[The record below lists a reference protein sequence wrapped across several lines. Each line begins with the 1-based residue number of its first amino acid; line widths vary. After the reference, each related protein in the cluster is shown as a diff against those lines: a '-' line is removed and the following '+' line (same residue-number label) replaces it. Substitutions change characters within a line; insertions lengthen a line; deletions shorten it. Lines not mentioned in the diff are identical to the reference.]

1 VLPAAITALVLHA
14 MRFAVA
20 ALQRLAL
27 ADVRLPQPGWPA
39 ILLACMAIAAC
50 CVLLRAR
57 GRTAFVAGAVLAM
70 LVPLAVIYPA
80 PALLHPGV
88 LEVTALDVGQGDS
101 LLVVSPEGHTMLVDA
116 GGPVGRAPNV
126 ASSGWDIGEQVVA
139 PYLWSRRIR
148 RLDVVVLTHAH
159 SDHMGGMPAVLR
171 DFRPRE
177 LWLSVEPGNS
187 PGLQALLVQADALH
201 IVVRHLH
208 AGDAFPWHGL
218 QTSVLAPEV
227 AYSNPG
233 PPLND
238 DSLVLRFQ
246 YGAASALLEGDAEV
260 RSEDTMLLRQRLA
273 PVTLLKI
280 GHHGSKTS
288 TNPEFL
294 DAVTPKQAVISV
306 GRHNTFGHPRSEV
319 LGRLESAHVRTFRT
333 DRTGP
338 ESFLLTQKGEIS
350 AFSAASNP

>member
-1 VLPAAITALVLHA
+1 
-14 MRFAVA
+14 
-20 ALQRLAL
+20 
-27 ADVRLPQPGWPA
+27 
-39 ILLACMAIAAC
+39 
-50 CVLLRAR
+50 
-57 GRTAFVAGAVLAM
+57 
-70 LVPLAVIYPA
+70 
-80 PALLHPGV
+80 LLHPGV

-171 DFRPRE
+171 DFRPHE
-177 LWLSVEPGNS
+177 LWLSIEPGNS
-187 PGLQALLVQADALH
+187 PDLQALLAQAGALH
-201 IVVRHLH
+201 IDVRHLH
-208 AGDAFPWHGL
+208 AGESFPWHGL